1 MNENDNRIMP
11 FIVTLFCLGLI
22 TKSSSRMLALAELD
36 VDVIGLFV
44 CLLFFILKKKCIH
57 LIIFHNNFT
66 LENKYKFKYV
76 CFKINFI

>member
-44 CLLFFILKKKCIH
+44 CLFLKKKNVFI
-57 LIIFHNNFT
+57 NNFS
-66 LENKYKFKYV
+66 
-76 CFKINFI
+76 